1 MNDDTPNYSE
11 RIVRRRM
18 LTTAATGLAFALTTV
33 GVWVGVANWLA
44 DRTDIEPYTL
54 AAMTQG
60 STFVAGVI
68 AAVLT
73 AFAVGRVHR
82 SLWPETPDEG

>member
-33 GVWVGVANWLA
+33 GVWVGVANWLD
-44 DRTDIEPYTL
+44 DRTDIEPNAL
-54 AAMTQG
+54 AAITMW
-60 STFVAGVI
+60 SAILCGVI

-73 AFAVGRVHR
+73 AFAVHRVHR
-82 SLWPETPDEG
+82 SLWPESPDEG

>member
-1 MNDDTPNYSE
+1 MNDDTRNYSA
-11 RIVRRRM
+11 RIVQRRM
-18 LTTAATGLAFALTTV
+18 LTTAATGLAFVLTTV
-33 GVWVGVANWLA
+33 GVWVGVANWLD
-44 DRTDIEPYTL
+44 DRTDIDPYQL

-60 STFVAGVI
+60 SAIVCGVI

-73 AFAVGRVHR
+73 AFAVRRVHR